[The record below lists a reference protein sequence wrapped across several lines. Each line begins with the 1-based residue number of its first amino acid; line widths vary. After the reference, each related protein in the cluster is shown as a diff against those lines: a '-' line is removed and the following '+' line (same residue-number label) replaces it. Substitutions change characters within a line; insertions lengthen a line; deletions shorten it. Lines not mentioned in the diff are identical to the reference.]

1 MTGVSAMPLRRMPP
15 LRVVLADGGAAGLV
29 VAAGFKVG
37 HQFRGDVVFH
47 RLVVGGHVAA
57 GFAVEVQLAD
67 FQRVFADGVGDF
79 LDHAFGGD
87 HALRAAE
94 APEGR
99 VGDGVGL
106 QRQGLRVD
114 RLVEI
119 GVVAVE
125 QRAVGDRAGEVGG
138 EAAAGGEQEIDA
150 LDAAFVVEADDV
162 IDFEVV
168 ALAGD
173 DHVVVAVGA
182 QLGGA
187 AGLLRDEGRRGG
199 EQVRLGFLAAEGSAH
214 APDFDG
220 DGVGGD
226 VQHVGYDVLDLAGVL
241 GRGMDEHFVILAGD
255 RHGDLAFQV
264 EVVLAADG
272 NPAFQAAGSGGD
284 GLGGV
289 AALERHGREHDF
301 AGFPRLAVVRTGSRS
316 SYSATARRAA
326 RRAWSRVS
334 AATANRGWPA
344 YSIRSSANSGSSC
357 RPMQLTSLVPGTSA
371 RCQHA
376 DDAGG
381 GFDLGEVER
390 QQLRVR
396 TVAEAEIDV
405 KQAGGFADVVDID
418 GLAGDVLV
426 GAVVAAVDM
435 DAAGDALVRREG
447 GRIRHGPE
455 LRSPTRRV
463 SASGSVVSTYIFISK
478 FAATVM
484 R

>member
-1 MTGVSAMPLRRMPP
+1 MVRR
-15 LRVVLADGGAAGLV
+15 
-29 VAAGFKVG
+29 
-37 HQFRGDVVFH
+37 
-47 RLVVGGHVAA
+47 HVAA

-94 APEGR
+94 APEGG

-162 IDFEVV
+162 IDLEVV

-241 GRGMDEHFVILAGD
+241 GRGMDEHFVVLAGD
-255 RHGDLAFQV
+255 RHGDLAFEV

-272 NPAFQAAGSGGD
+272 DPAFQTAGSGGD

-289 AALERHGREHDF
+289 AALQRHGREHDF
-301 AGFPRLAVVRTGSRS
+301 AGFPSFG
-316 SYSATARRAA
+316 
-326 RRAWSRVS
+326 
-334 AATANRGWPA
+334 RGQDGVEVFVF
-344 YSIRSSANSGSSC
+344 RHGE
-357 RPMQLTSLVPGTSA
+357 
-371 RCQHA
+371 
-376 DDAGG
+376 AGG
-381 GFDLGEVER
+381 AAGLVAGFGGDGE
-390 QQLRVR
+390 QGL
-396 TVAEAEIDV
+396 
-405 KQAGGFADVVDID
+405 AGVFDHVVGEQRFVVPAHAADVV
-418 GLAGDVLV
+418 GAGHV
-426 GAVVAAVDM
+426 G
-435 DAAGDALVRREG
+435 
-447 GRIRHGPE
+447 
-455 LRSPTRRV
+455 
-463 SASGSVVSTYIFISK
+463 
-478 FAATVM
+478 
-484 R
+484 